1 MKKIS
6 STTTLCT
13 RSYSLFK
20 AMRRF
25 IPRQHINAT
34 VYRCFGTFNI
44 KLIDLDHSQVDE
56 LLSHLTSKLNL
67 VPASQYAAAA

>member
-6 STTTLCT
+6 STTTFCT

-25 IPRQHINAT
+25 ISRQHINAT
-34 VYRCFGTFNI
+34 TYRYFGTFNI
-44 KLIDLDHSQVDE
+44 KLIDLDHAQVDE

-67 VPASQYAAAA
+67 VPAAQLAAAA

>member
-1 MKKIS
+1 MKKNS

-25 IPRQHINAT
+25 ISRQHINAT
-34 VYRCFGTFNI
+34 TYRCFGTFNI
-44 KLIDLDHSQVDE
+44 KLIDLDHAQVDE
-56 LLSHLTSKLNL
+56 LLNRLTSKLNL
-67 VPASQYAAAA
+67 VPAAQLAAAA